1 MRYDQLVFSRRQQQK
16 GEETPLLA
24 HRSFPIIKKGILQ
37 KQVNLKARSK
47 QTLQVGN

>member
-1 MRYDQLVFSRRQQQK
+1 MFSRRQQQK

-37 KQVNLKARSK
+37 KQVNLKAGSK
-47 QTLQVGN
+47 QTLEVGN